1 MGFLPIIKYVAIY
14 FILLFVETNL
24 LHLISIKNIT
34 PDLIL
39 VYVLIFSLRENKSK
53 AAMIGFG
60 AGLIQD
66 VFTTKFFGLSAFT
79 KSIAGFLGVFF
90 QQQRIEYKL
99 LYYSTVFLVLIFI
112 HELIYQ
118 LIYSLGGD
126 IGFWNLLL
134 YSIIPRTFYTLAM
147 AVIFYF
153 IFPPDLRRNTTG
165 GANE

>member
-1 MGFLPIIKYVAIY
+1 MDFVPIIKYVAIY

-53 AAMIGFG
+53 VTIIGFT

-66 VFTTKFFGLSAFT
+66 VFTTKFFGLSALT
-79 KSIAGFLGVFF
+79 KSITGFIGVFF
-90 QQQRIEYKL
+90 QQKRNEYKL
-99 LYYSTVFLVLIFI
+99 LYYLTVFLVLIFI

-118 LIYSLGGD
+118 FIYSLGGD
-126 IGFWNLLL
+126 IGFWRLLL
-134 YSIIPRTFYTLAM
+134 YGIVPRTFYTLAV

-153 IFPPDLRRNTTG
+153 IFPGAAERKTG
-165 GANE
+165 GTNTW